1 MERDDL
7 DDIVNA
13 SNYFHTLVPMTLL
26 DASAKSIARQLDSNV
41 NYFREQLAKWV
52 RDGSG
57 WVEAG
62 IDKVYLDYSRY
73 ESIRAGTYIKLRP
86 KLVAKRAIIN
96 IKQHG
101 QSVPALG
108 NESSALSNTR
118 R

>member
-1 MERDDL
+1 
-7 DDIVNA
+7 
-13 SNYFHTLVPMTLL
+13 MTLL

-41 NYFREQLAKWV
+41 NFFREQLAKWV

-62 IDKVYLDYSRY
+62 IVKVYLDYSRY
-73 ESIRAGTYIKLRP
+73 ESIQAGTYIKFPP
-86 KLVAKRAIIN
+86 KLAAKRAIIN
-96 IKQHG
+96 IKKHG
-101 QSVPALG
+101 QSVPALD